1 MTTANRIALV
11 VVGTLAALLAAR
23 SASATKWEPAYGARL
38 GIGGGVR
45 TAPGDARGGLFELAP
60 QAGMIVGGEAAGAGP
75 MIEFRTVN
83 FRTGELSSGIVGGFS
98 DGEWGALGT
107 IGAGYAWRDGDQN
120 GAILTTSLA
129 YGLVNVRPPVVV
141 TTTIYV
147 SFRHAVTGPS
157 RDELTAGVALGGGFL
172 NYLLRLGHF

>member
-1 MTTANRIALV
+1 MAVVLV
-11 VVGTLAALLAAR
+11 GSVGTLLAAGT
-23 SASATKWEPAYGARL
+23 ASATKWEPAYGGRL
-38 GIGGGVR
+38 GIGGGAL

-60 QAGMIVGGEAAGAGP
+60 QAGMLIGGEAAGAGP
-75 MIEFRTVN
+75 MIEFRTAS
-83 FRTGELSSGIVGGFS
+83 FRTGELSSGIVGILS

-129 YGLVNVRPPVVV
+129 YGLVNVRPPAVV
-141 TTTIYV
+141 TTTIYA